1 MSDLRL
7 LPSPLNYLT
16 FLQTSPH
23 PLSVATMDQSVR
35 QFKAA
40 TDCSSA
46 AALEAA
52 SLHPAR
58 VLGLETHKGTLD
70 YGADADMVVLDRE
83 LHVQATCIAGEVVWW
98 DPNCCITGHLS

>member
-1 MSDLRL
+1 
-7 LPSPLNYLT
+7 
-16 FLQTSPH
+16 
-23 PLSVATMDQSVR
+23 MDQSVR